1 MIKQLSRLI
10 YLGILTIITGCSQ
23 QNYPRATGELVD
35 FGDFPSPRT
44 SLFDN
49 FDPLYRKQEFIPQ
62 PNGQGQICF
71 IKQESSNTY
80 FNVSLLP
87 EEQ

>member
-35 FGDFPSPRT
+35 FGDFPSQEQAYSIT
-44 SLFDN
+44 LT
-49 FDPLYRKQEFIPQ
+49 PLYRKQEFIPQ